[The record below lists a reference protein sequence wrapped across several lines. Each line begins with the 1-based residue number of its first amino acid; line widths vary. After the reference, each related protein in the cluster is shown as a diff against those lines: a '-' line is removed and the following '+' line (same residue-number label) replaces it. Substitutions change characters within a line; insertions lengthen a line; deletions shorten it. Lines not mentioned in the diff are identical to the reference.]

1 MRERSRSPA
10 ERRDGGSSYSREPRD
25 SSSRESRDSY
35 SRRDYGYSRSSYDR
49 DREYGSGGRSS
60 YGSRGSRGGRGG
72 YGRGSY
78 GGRGRGG
85 YRDRDYSSRRDFNST
100 TAGSDESYRAKTERN
115 FDNSIFIGN
124 IPFDCTSSEIE
135 GIFDGQF
142 KIIRADIVTNRGR
155 SRGMATVEF
164 ASKDDVRA
172 AIEKYDHY
180 DFRGRQIFVRQ
191 DYPPPDKKEEASF
204 RSRQDDYR
212 SDYPP
217 RRDEY
222 REKRREAPAP
232 PKPGTEI
239 FVGNLPFSVNW
250 QALKDIMREAGEVV
264 RADVR
269 LDSWGKSR
277 GFGTVVF
284 TTTEA
289 ASKAIEMFQGYEI
302 EGRKLDTRPG
312 KTGLREDRGATDSY
326 RKEAAPAK
334 KNSDFTQGV
343 EGNGEPSD
351 TIYVTNL
358 PFVTNNEDLY
368 ELFETVG
375 RVAQAEIQYTEK
387 GKPSGNAVVKF
398 ELAELSAS
406 AIQTLDNYVYGGRN
420 LAITYA
426 KRANGAAVV
435 SEGDA
440 AVSEG
445 DADID
450 VEVPEASEATEA
462 VSEASPQPE
471 STEPAAEAPD
481 ADIEVDIDAAEPASS
496 G

>member
-1 MRERSRSPA
+1 
-10 ERRDGGSSYSREPRD
+10 
-25 SSSRESRDSY
+25 
-35 SRRDYGYSRSSYDR
+35 
-49 DREYGSGGRSS
+49 
-60 YGSRGSRGGRGG
+60 
-72 YGRGSY
+72 
-78 GGRGRGG
+78 
-85 YRDRDYSSRRDFNST
+85 
-100 TAGSDESYRAKTERN
+100 
-115 FDNSIFIGN
+115 
-124 IPFDCTSSEIE
+124 
-135 GIFDGQF
+135 
-142 KIIRADIVTNRGR
+142 
-155 SRGMATVEF
+155 MATVEF

-172 AIEKYDHY
+172 AIEKFDHY

-191 DYPPPDKKEEASF
+191 DYPPPEKKEEASF

-217 RRDEY
+217 KREEY
-222 REKRREAPAP
+222 REKRREAAAP

-284 TTTEA
+284 ATTEA

-312 KTGLREDRGATDSY
+312 KTGLREDRGTTDSY
-326 RKEAAPAK
+326 RKESAPVK
-334 KNSDFTQGV
+334 KNSDFTQAV
-343 EGNGEPSD
+343 QGNGDPSD
-351 TIYVTNL
+351 TIYVSNL

-406 AIQTLDNYVYGGRN
+406 AIQSLDNYVYGGRN
-420 LAITYA
+420 LSITYA
-426 KRANGAAVV
+426 KRSNGVDTTVPEGESDHDVEVEVAEG
-435 SEGDA
+435 SEATEATNLEAPQQPESTENAPDA
-440 AVSEG
+440 T

-450 VEVPEASEATEA
+450 VDTETA
-462 VSEASPQPE
+462 
-471 STEPAAEAPD
+471 
-481 ADIEVDIDAAEPASS
+481 
-496 G
+496 